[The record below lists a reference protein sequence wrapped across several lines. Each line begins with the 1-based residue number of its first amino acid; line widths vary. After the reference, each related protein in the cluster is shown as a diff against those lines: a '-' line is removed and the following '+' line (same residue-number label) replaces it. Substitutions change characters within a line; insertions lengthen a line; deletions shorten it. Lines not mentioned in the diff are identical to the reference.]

1 MTSSGAQMKYRL
13 FREPVPDS
21 LPLPPRGAALQPT
34 PCTQV
39 VLSPACIP
47 PDIFPVGG
55 PVSSPERSPAVLL
68 TPRAAPGQPHS
79 SSLSAGV

>member
-47 PDIFPVGG
+47 PDIFSVG
-55 PVSSPERSPAVLL
+55 VLSPPQNAALPSCSLPEQ
-68 TPRAAPGQPHS
+68 PRASHTA
-79 SSLSAGV
+79 AR